1 MMESFAYFPT
11 LVYRDERPD
20 FIDQVLPL
28 CNARLDEVRA
38 VDAPVCQSGHLG
50 RYAEARELS
59 DYLLGSSI
67 EILRSQGYA
76 VERYDFSVQG
86 LWAQEV
92 KRGGGTNIHVHKN
105 SQICGWFFLEAAEG
119 GAYPAYHDTRMNKNM
134 IELDYMQGGDVT
146 VATSSIH
153 FSNIVPGTVLF
164 SNAWVNH
171 QLVGGNSEQ
180 PVKCIHFIITHKD
193 KPCSTC

>member
-1 MMESFAYFPT
+1 MESFAYFPT

-28 CNARLDEVRA
+28 CNLQLDEVRT

-86 LWAQEV
+86 LWAQEI

-105 SQICGWFFLEAAEG
+105 SQICGWFFLEAVEG
-119 GAYPAYHDTRMNKNM
+119 VAYPVYHDTRMNKNM
-134 IELDYMQGGDVT
+134 IELDYTQSSDVT
-146 VATSSIH
+146 VATNSIH
-153 FSNIVPGTVLF
+153 FNNIVPGTVLF

-171 QLVGGNSEQ
+171 QLVSGNSEH
-180 PVKCIHFIITHKD
+180 PVKCIHFIITHRD

>member
-1 MMESFAYFPT
+1 MESFAYFPT

-28 CNARLDEVRA
+28 CNARLDEVRT

-67 EILRSQGYA
+67 EVLRSQGYA

-86 LWAQEV
+86 LWAQEI

-171 QLVGGNSEQ
+171 QLVSGNSEQ

>member
-1 MMESFAYFPT
+1 MESFAYFPT

-28 CNARLDEVRA
+28 CNVRLDEVRT

-86 LWAQEV
+86 LWAQEI

-105 SQICGWFFLEAAEG
+105 SQICGWFFLEAVEG
-119 GAYPAYHDTRMNKNM
+119 VAYPVYHDTRMNKNM
-134 IELDYMQGGDVT
+134 IELDYTQNSDVT
-146 VATSSIH
+146 AATNSIH
-153 FSNIVPGTVLF
+153 FNNIVPGTVLF

-171 QLVGGNSEQ
+171 QLVSGNSEH
-180 PVKCIHFIITHKD
+180 PVKCIHFIITHRD

>member
-1 MMESFAYFPT
+1 MESFAYFPT
-11 LVYRDERPD
+11 LIYRDERPD
-20 FIDQVLPL
+20 FVDQVLPL

-38 VDAPVCQSGHLG
+38 VDAPMCQSGHLG

-76 VERYDFSVQG
+76 VERCDFSVQG

-134 IELDYMQGGDVT
+134 IELDHTQSGDVT

-153 FSNIVPGTVLF
+153 FNNIFPGTVLF

-171 QLVGGNSEQ
+171 QLVSGNSEH

>member
-1 MMESFAYFPT
+1 MESFAYFPT

-86 LWAQEV
+86 LWAQEI

-105 SQICGWFFLEAAEG
+105 SQVCGWFFLEAAEG
-119 GAYPAYHDTRMNKNM
+119 GTYPAYHDTRMNKNM

-171 QLVGGNSEQ
+171 QLVSGNSEQ

>member
-1 MMESFAYFPT
+1 MESFAYFPT

-20 FIDQVLPL
+20 FVDQVLPL

-38 VDAPVCQSGHLG
+38 VDAPMCQSGHLG

-171 QLVGGNSEQ
+171 QLVSGNSEQ